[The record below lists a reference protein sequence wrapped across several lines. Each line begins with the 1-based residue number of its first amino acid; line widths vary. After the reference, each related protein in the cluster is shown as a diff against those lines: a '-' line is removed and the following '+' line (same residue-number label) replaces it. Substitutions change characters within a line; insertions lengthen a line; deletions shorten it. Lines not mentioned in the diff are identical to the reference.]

1 MQKTKNKPVKNKYV
15 DKIYKLKRDAA
26 PLVYMLL
33 SKHTKR
39 KPLLYFDESLGQ
51 NRPLRYAINQKSPYE
66 DEQDGN
72 AIMQPIVFEDGFLT
86 VRKEN
91 QVLQKFLHL
100 HPDNGYLFEEVN
112 EEKDANVEVARI
124 TTEVDALIAAR
135 ELDINR
141 AVQVARSALGANTD
155 KMSSAEVKRD
165 VLLFARQHPSDF
177 MDVLNDP
184 MLELVSKVHDFFT
197 YGILSYKNNKDVYF
211 NLKTNKK
218 KVLTVPYGESK
229 DYILA
234 SFLQSDDGLETLK
247 ILEKQLKNYLES

>member
-1 MQKTKNKPVKNKYV
+1 MQKTKTRKKTVAFV
-15 DKIYKLKRDAA
+15 DKVYKLKKENA
-26 PLVYMLL
+26 PLSYMLL

-39 KPLLYFDESLGQ
+39 KPLLYFDEDQGQ
-51 NRPLRYAINQKSPYE
+51 NRPLRYAINQKSPFE

-72 AIMQPIVFEDGFLT
+72 FIMDPIVFEDGFLT

-91 QVLQKFLHL
+91 QVLQRFLSL

-112 EEKDANVEVARI
+112 HEKDASVEVEKI

-135 ELDINR
+135 GLDITR

-165 VLLFARQHPSDF
+165 VLLFARQHPQEF

-184 MLELVSKVHDFFT
+184 MLELISKVHDFFT
-197 YGILSYKNNKDVYF
+197 YNIISYKNNKDVHF
-211 NLKTNKK
+211 NMKTNKTK
-218 KVLTVPYGESK
+218 LLTVPFGESR

-234 SFLQSDDGLETLK
+234 SYLQSDDGLEALK
-247 ILEKQLKNYLES
+247 VLEKQLQNFVDS